1 MSGTVL
7 KKYTTIIDLDTFNS
21 VLTDDIIEQLYVM
34 NNKCFPKL
42 PEKSKEH
49 YYLRLIN
56 FIHNDIKYYRSSSRS
71 PKSSPSASS
80 SSDSK
85 VIIQENLYGKLFTTF
100 NVCDEY
106 CKTHRYELY
115 VMYADSSLTT
125 VVSSCLVHY
134 NDITGLARTKEIC
147 VGVPNKKYC
156 KEMLLQVIEEIKKT
170 QHIIKIS
177 IYCDKNNPAAC
188 KCYNSVFNSKETA
201 SNTKITETDDKY
213 TFLYTLPR
221 VRAIDDNSQLQ
232 LKKSKLKKSK

>member
-1 MSGTVL
+1 MSGAVL
-7 KKYTTIIDLDTFNS
+7 KKYTTIIDFNTFNS

-56 FIHNDIKYYRSSSRS
+56 FIHHDIKYYRSSSRS
-71 PKSSPSASS
+71 PKSSSSSS

-100 NVCDEY
+100 NACDEY
-106 CKTHRYELY
+106 CKKNRYELY
-115 VMYADSSLTT
+115 VMYADSTLST

-134 NDITGLARTKEIC
+134 NDISGLARTKEIC

-156 KEMLLQVIEEIKKT
+156 KEMLLQVIEEIKKEQT
-170 QHIIKIS
+170 IIQIS

-188 KCYNSVFNSKETA
+188 KCYNSVFNSKDTS

-221 VRAIDDNSQLQ
+221 ARVSDDISQLQ
-232 LKKSKLKKSK
+232 VKKSKLKKSK